1 MTSKVQDNLATHF
14 RVILS
19 CYRFDVL
26 CSLEEEGFCEV
37 LGVVVFFFLFH
48 RMVDIIM
55 LCLLAHTTT
64 SRRVLISLKLRRR
77 DVALAS

>member
-37 LGVVVFFFLFH
+37 LGVVFFFLFH